1 MKSEMSNAKSRVTPG
16 INPQVTVTHFTEEE
30 RKIIHRI
37 SLDWYVTNSGSELSL
52 GPTSVY
58 RYLLIKPIDIFR
70 EMFNLEREMV
80 VIFSPYEKFE
90 PRTLDA
96 ITVAANRHQKL
107 RIERICAVVV
117 SRDEEIEGKLGEL
130 LKNDQ
135 EAQIVVPFTY
145 GELLQKPGDDFFF
158 RNRFK
163 KHFYSRDLF
172 ASEAPLKKDLY
183 FFGRTDL
190 VHSIVNR
197 HRSNQVSGLFGLRK
211 TGKTSVIFGI
221 QRALERVDG
230 KSAFIDCQNPAFH
243 RARWN
248 TALYYVL
255 NEIKSQN
262 RVEIRLGNPE
272 SYNEENAPLLFEK
285 HITRMSND
293 LGQKNILLIFDEVE
307 NITPNVSPSD
317 HWREGRDFV
326 FFWQTLRSL
335 FQKLEKVFS
344 YLIVGTNPLCVEIA
358 RVANA
363 DNPIYGQIPLEYIP
377 RFDVPQTRE
386 MVRRLGRIMGL
397 RFDEILYGKL
407 TEDFG
412 GHPYLIRHLCSV
424 INNLS
429 PIDRPVKVDKATY
442 EKAKKIFMRDYGHFL
457 DMILNV
463 LKDFFNDE
471 YEMLLLIARG
481 DNKAFKEL
489 SAMSPLF
496 TNHLLGYGIL
506 EENEGNF
513 YFRIESILD
522 NLKSKEKFKSTE
534 ISQKEMW
541 AEVSERR
548 NDLEQKLR
556 KLCRMQLKSH
566 LGEMDTRSSVL
577 DLMGEPRNR
586 KNAGLSYADLF
597 DANKSGMRFL
607 DLCKITRKHW
617 DCFKHILGPD
627 KDDVLTKMEL
637 INNLRVDAHAKEITQ
652 DEFQMFRL
660 CIKKLEKLVSEFLS

>member
-1 MKSEMSNAKSRVTPG
+1 MSDEKLTVTPG
-16 INPQVTVTHFTEEE
+16 INPQAVLNHFTEDE

-37 SLDWYVTNSGSELSL
+37 SLDWYVTNGGAELRL
-52 GPTSVY
+52 GPTSIY
-58 RYLLIKPIDIFR
+58 RYLLIKPITIFQ
-70 EMFNLEREMV
+70 EMFNVEREMV
-80 VIFSPYEKFE
+80 VIFSPYDKFE

-96 ITVAANRHQKL
+96 ITSAANRHQKL
-107 RIERICAVVV
+107 RIERICSILV
-117 SRDEEIEGKLGEL
+117 SRDEEIEDKLTEL

-145 GELLQKPGDDFFF
+145 RELLQKPEDAFFF

-172 ASEAPLKKDLY
+172 AAEAPLKKDLY

-197 HRSNQVSGLFGLRK
+197 HGSNQVSGLFGLRK

-221 QRALERVDG
+221 QRALERVEG

-248 TALYYVL
+248 VALYYVL

-262 RVEIRLGNPE
+262 KLEPRLGNLE
-272 SYNEENAPLLFEK
+272 SYTEENAPLLFEK

-293 LGQKNILLIFDEVE
+293 FGHKNILLIFDEVE
-307 NITPNVSPSD
+307 NITPRVSPSD
-317 HWREGRDFV
+317 HWREGKDFI

-335 FQKLEKVFS
+335 FQKLQKVFS
-344 YLIVGTNPLCVEIA
+344 YLIVGTNPLCVELA
-358 RVANA
+358 SVSNA

-386 MVRRLGRIMGL
+386 MVRRLGRIIGL

-412 GHPYLIRHLCSV
+412 GHPYLIRHVCSV

-429 PIDRPVKVDKATY
+429 PSERPVKIDKTTY
-442 EKAKKIFMRDYGHFL
+442 EKAKNIFMRDYGHFL

-463 LKDFFNDE
+463 LKDYFNEE
-471 YEMLLLIARG
+471 YEMLLLLARG
-481 DNKAFKEL
+481 DVKTFKEL
-489 SAMSPLF
+489 SAMSPLL

-513 YFRIESILD
+513 SFRIESIL
-522 NLKSKEKFKSTE
+522 NHLKGKEKFKGTE
-534 ISQKEMW
+534 MSQREMRT
-541 AEVSERR
+541 EVSERR
-548 NDLEQKLR
+548 NELEQKLR

-566 LGEMDTRSSVL
+566 LGEIDARSSVL
-577 DLMGEPRNR
+577 ELMGDPRTK
-586 KNAGLSYADLF
+586 KNAVLSYIDLF
-597 DANKSGMRFL
+597 DANKSGILFS
-607 DLCKITRKHW
+607 DLCKIIRKHW
-617 DCFKHILGPD
+617 DCFKHILGAD
-627 KDDVLTKMEL
+627 KDEVLSKMEL
-637 INNLRVDAHAKEITQ
+637 INSLRVDAHAKEITQ
-652 DEFQMFRL
+652 EEFQMFRL
-660 CIKKLEKLVSEFLS
+660 CIKKFEKVVSEFLS